1 MYLNYFPL
9 NKPLTPPVA
18 VGLAMVP
25 VVKMVFT
32 PGRTWRCAPPHQF
45 LLLLNQL
52 AGRVRGKLFLFSHQ
66 KRQLF
71 HLLHCQKWSQIN
83 SRVSRSVSIAS
94 LSLGQ
99 NSSTT
104 SIRSFRI
111 SSKAWH
117 LHSSN
122 VTWSASAATVSAA
135 SFMHV
140 SESSS
145 PNIQAGIAF
154 MARLSHCSI
163 STSLESSARHPP
175 SLIALL
181 MTTNL
186 SNMVSQAASAGFGS
200 SQQESQGTSSSGS
213 SVASQPGRRSPGG
226 ATYLPKVAGT
236 TVVRTTR

>member
-122 VTWSASAATVSAA
+122 VTWPASAATVSAA

-145 PNIQAGIAF
+145 PNIQAGIAC

-163 STSLESSARHPP
+163 STSLESSVEHP

-181 MTTNL
+181 TTTNL

-200 SQQESQGTSSSGS
+200 SQQVSQGTSSSGS